1 MVRRRLRF
9 FGASRYR
16 CPATSTTLRSTAI
29 TRAAGSTWAMVR
41 AASSPPRRPHRSPL
55 WAAVFA
61 ISSSRSPCRPAARAW
76 PSLVISV
83 SAGISAGS
91 TNSADSPATLTCGAG
106 SARSPA
112 CQCGRG
118 VDDLLHV
125 PGLDV
130 LADDRVDDR
139 GGEPLAQAALGMRV
153 LAGPPI
159 LNREPVR

>member
-29 TRAAGSTWAMVR
+29 TRAAGATGARVR
-41 AASSPPRRPHRSPL
+41 AASSPHRSPL
-55 WAAVFA
+55 WAAVVA

-130 LADDRVDDR
+130 LADDRVDER
-139 GGEPLAQAALGMRV
+139 GGVPLAQAAPGMRV